1 MLSSPFS
8 LFTPTITTSASSSN
22 GSSSSRV
29 SLQTNHNSLA
39 NANGHSP
46 YDIKSSINTR
56 TEYIFCGNSDGE
68 DEEADVDEQQQQ
80 QQHIKSIKLRE
91 SGQFG
96 PAELHAASQFKK
108 LLDVIR
114 DPFYISSAESRE
126 RRAFRHMMSQ
136 QK

>member
-8 LFTPTITTSASSSN
+8 LFSPTITTSASNSN

-39 NANGHSP
+39 KSNGHSP

-68 DEEADVDEQQQQ
+68 DEEADVDE